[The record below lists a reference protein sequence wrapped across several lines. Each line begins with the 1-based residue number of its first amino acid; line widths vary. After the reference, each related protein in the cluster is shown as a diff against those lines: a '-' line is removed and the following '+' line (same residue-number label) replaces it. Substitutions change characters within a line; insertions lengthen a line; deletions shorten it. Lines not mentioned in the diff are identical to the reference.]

1 MIYPSILERKYN
13 EYSPFVKRVSET
25 VKSTLINFC
34 EGQGY
39 AFTSRI
45 KSVESLAEKIETG
58 RFKKWSDL
66 DDLFACTVIIPTLFH
81 EEEVIQFCKNTFEIT
96 QTVKRGQNRKAPD
109 IFRFDSTRIYANL
122 KKENAIN
129 IDNELSIYNIIFE
142 IQIKSAFEHAWS
154 VSTHDLVYKNSEI
167 DWKRLRLAAQIKAN
181 VEQLDTL
188 ILAFEQT
195 SLIIQENNY
204 PDTKIKRKLASEIN
218 KLFKNGKIPDE
229 LQPKDMNRFCD
240 NLYRL
245 AVDANKEN
253 NIQPIIE
260 KIKTEINSTSYK
272 NFPRSISL
280 FQYLFVILIRNKMI
294 EIPIKNYHCHITEEL
309 TTLYPDIQIDNDS
322 VFLYS
327 EDS

>member
-13 EYSPFVKRVSET
+13 QYIPFVKRVSET
-25 VKSTLINFC
+25 VKSTLVNFC
-34 EGQGY
+34 ESKGY

-66 DDLFACTVIIPTLFH
+66 DDLFACTVIIPTLSH
-81 EEEVIQFCKNTFEIT
+81 EEEVIQFCRNAFEIT
-96 QTVKRGQNRKAPD
+96 RIIKRGQNKKAPD
-109 IFRFDSTRIYANL
+109 VFRFDSTRIYAQI
-122 KKENAIN
+122 KRTQTIN
-129 IDNELSIYNIIFE
+129 VDNELSIYNITFE

-154 VSTHDLVYKNSEI
+154 VSTHDLVYKSSEI
-167 DWKRLRLAAQIKAN
+167 DWRKLRLAAQIKAN

-204 PDTKIKRKLASEIN
+204 PDIKIKRNLASEIN
-218 KLFKNGKIPDE
+218 NLFENGKIPDE

-245 AVDANKEN
+245 AVDAKEEN
-253 NIQPIIE
+253 NIQ
-260 KIKTEINSTSYK
+260 KILKNIKIEINSTSSK
-272 NFPRSISL
+272 KIPRSISL
-280 FQYLFVILIRNKMI
+280 FQYMFAILISNKII
-294 EIPIKNYHCHITEEL
+294 EIPIEKYYCHITEEL

-322 VFLYS
+322 IFLYS
-327 EDS
+327 EDN